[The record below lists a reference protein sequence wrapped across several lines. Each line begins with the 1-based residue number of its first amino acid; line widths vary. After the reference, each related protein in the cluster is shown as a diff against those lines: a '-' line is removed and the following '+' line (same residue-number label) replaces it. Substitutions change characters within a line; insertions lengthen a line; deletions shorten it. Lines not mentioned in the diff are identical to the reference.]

1 MIVSRSLLALGLL
14 FPLGALANPTDDARD
29 WLSRMSRAAHA
40 LNYQG
45 TFVYEHMGS
54 MQSMKIFH
62 GADAGGERERLV
74 TLDGVSREVIRD
86 NDKVTCILP
95 DDKAVVVDA
104 TGPSRPF
111 PINLPTRLEQLDDY
125 YDAEVAGAERVAGHA
140 AQKIVIRPRDGY
152 RYGQNVWLEQ
162 GTALLLKSE
171 LVDENGKAVERLMFT
186 ELEVHA
192 NPLPPALFEP
202 QAAGADMVWYTRE
215 QEAAADAKDSPAQ
228 SWRVESLPPGF
239 RHEGRR
245 FHRLP
250 TMTRPVEHLVYSD
263 GLASVS
269 VFIEQ
274 KNGDSEFMGSSRK
287 GAVNVYARE
296 HEGHRIMVIG
306 EVPAAT
312 VRLIGDSVMRAE
324 PAP

>member
-1 MIVSRSLLALGLL
+1 MVVTRSLLVVGLL
-14 FPLGALANPTDDARD
+14 FPLGVLANPPVDARD
-29 WLSRMSRAAHA
+29 WLSRMSHAAHA

-62 GADAGGERERLV
+62 GADAKGERERLV

-111 PINLPTRLEQLDDY
+111 PINLPTRLEQLEDY
-125 YDAEVAGAERVAGHA
+125 YVAEVAGVERIAGHA

-162 GTALLLKSE
+162 DTALLLKSE
-171 LVDENGKAVERLMFT
+171 LVDENGKVVERLMFT
-186 ELEVHA
+186 ELEVHPG
-192 NPLPPALFEP
+192 PLPHELFEP
-202 QAAGADMVWYTRE
+202 QSADADMVWYTRE
-215 QEAAADAKDSPAQ
+215 NDVAPEPKDVLVHA
-228 SWRVESLPPGF
+228 WRVTRLPPGF
-239 RHEGRR
+239 RHDGRR
-245 FHRLP
+245 VHRLP
-250 TMTRPVEHLVYSD
+250 TKARPVEHLVYSD

-269 VFIEQ
+269 VFIEP
-274 KNGDSEFMGSSRK
+274 KNGGSEFVGSSRK

-296 HEGHRIMVIG
+296 HDGYRIMVIG

-312 VRLIGDSVMRAE
+312 VRLIGDAVVRVE
-324 PAP
+324 

>member
-1 MIVSRSLLALGLL
+1 MKFPRLLFVLGLL
-14 FPLGALANPTDDARD
+14 FPLGVMASPTDDARD

-40 LNYQG
+40 LNYEG

-54 MQSMKIFH
+54 MQSMRIFH

-74 TLDGVSREVIRD
+74 TLDGASREVIRD

-111 PINLPTRLEQLDDY
+111 PLNLPTRLEQLGEY
-125 YDAEVAGAERVAGHA
+125 YDAEVGGTDRVAGHT
-140 AQKIVIRPRDGY
+140 AQKIIIRPRDGY

-162 GTALLLKSE
+162 DTALLLKSE
-171 LVDENGKAVERLMFT
+171 LVDEDGKAVERLMFT
-186 ELEVHA
+186 TLEVHA
-192 NPLPPALFEP
+192 GALPPSLFEP
-202 QAAGADMVWYTRE
+202 QNTGADMVWYTRDP
-215 QEAAADAKDSPAQ
+215 EAMADAQASTAQ
-228 SWRVESLPPGF
+228 HWRVEKLPPGF
-239 RHEGRR
+239 RHDVRR
-245 FHRLP
+245 FHSVPATL
-250 TMTRPVEHLVYSD
+250 RPVEHLVYSD

-274 KNGDSEFMGSSRK
+274 QSGENAFTGSSRK
-287 GAVNVYARE
+287 GAVHVYARE
-296 HEGHRIMVIG
+296 HDGYSILVIG

-312 VRLIGDSVMRAE
+312 VRLIGDSVMRTE
-324 PAP
+324 QAP